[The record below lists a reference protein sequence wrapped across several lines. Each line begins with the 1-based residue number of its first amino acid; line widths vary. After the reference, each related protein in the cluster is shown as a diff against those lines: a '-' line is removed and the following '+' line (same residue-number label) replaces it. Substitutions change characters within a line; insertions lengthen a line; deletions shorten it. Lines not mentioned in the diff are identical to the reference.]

1 MALQIAPFV
10 AYGAQGALLSVLLY
24 LYRLGQRLLVVNVK
38 RHQHEVVFK
47 AVGHLRVGPYCRF
60 HLTAV
65 YAAEA
70 GEVYHHGLPFRP
82 GGRHGLFDLTVRCE
96 GDTDVDFHHSV
107 EDVGIC
113 LGQAFR
119 AALGDKRGIARF
131 ADRVVPMDD
140 VAALVALDIGGR
152 PYLNFEKKMN
162 GKMGAFDAELVEE
175 FLRAFA
181 FNAGVNLYV
190 DLLHEGNLHHEAEA
204 IFKALAKCV
213 QDAVRVTGD
222 AVPSSKGVL

>member
-1 MALQIAPFV
+1 MR
-10 AYGAQGALLSVLLY
+10 QGVISRDTRETKIY
-24 LYRLGQRLLVVNVK
+24 LKLELDGEGC
-38 RHQHEVVFK
+38 H
-47 AVGHLRVGPYCRF
+47 AVDTGVGFLNHMLELFAVHARV
-60 HLTAV
+60 
-65 YAAEA
+65 
-70 GEVYHHGLPFRP
+70 
-82 GGRHGLFDLTVRCE
+82 DLTVRCA

-152 PYLNFEKKMN
+152 PYLNFEKKMS
-162 GKMGAFDAELVEE
+162 GKIGAFDAELIEE

-213 QDAVRVTGD
+213 QDAVRVVGD

>member
-1 MALQIAPFV
+1 MR
-10 AYGAQGALLSVLLY
+10 QGVISRDTRETKIY
-24 LYRLGQRLLVVNVK
+24 LKLELDGEGLC
-38 RHQHEVVFK
+38 
-47 AVGHLRVGPYCRF
+47 AVDTGVGFLNHMLELFAVHARV
-60 HLTAV
+60 
-65 YAAEA
+65 
-70 GEVYHHGLPFRP
+70 
-82 GGRHGLFDLTVRCE
+82 DLTVRCE

-131 ADRVVPMDD
+131 ADRIVPMDD

-162 GKMGAFDAELVEE
+162 GKMGAFDAELIEE

>member
-1 MALQIAPFV
+1 MR
-10 AYGAQGALLSVLLY
+10 QGVISRDTRETKIY
-24 LYRLGQRLLVVNVK
+24 LKLDLDGD
-38 RHQHEVVFK
+38 
-47 AVGHLRVGPYCRF
+47 
-60 HLTAV
+60 
-65 YAAEA
+65 
-70 GEVYHHGLPFRP
+70 
-82 GGRHGLFDLTVRCE
+82 GRHAVDTGVGFLNHMLELFAVHARVDLTVRCE

-152 PYLNFEKKMN
+152 PFLIFEKKMS
-162 GKMGAFDAELVEE
+162 GKIGAFDAELVEE

-222 AVPSSKGVL
+222 AIPSSKGVL

>member
-1 MALQIAPFV
+1 MR
-10 AYGAQGALLSVLLY
+10 QGVISRDTRETKIY
-24 LYRLGQRLLVVNVK
+24 LKLELDGEGC
-38 RHQHEVVFK
+38 H
-47 AVGHLRVGPYCRF
+47 AVDTGVGFLNHMLELFAVHARV
-60 HLTAV
+60 
-65 YAAEA
+65 
-70 GEVYHHGLPFRP
+70 
-82 GGRHGLFDLTVRCE
+82 DLTVRCA

-162 GKMGAFDAELVEE
+162 GKIGAFDAELVEE

-213 QDAVRVTGD
+213 QDAVRVVGD

>member
-1 MALQIAPFV
+1 MR
-10 AYGAQGALLSVLLY
+10 QGVISRDTRETKIY
-24 LYRLGQRLLVVNVK
+24 LKLELDGEGLC
-38 RHQHEVVFK
+38 
-47 AVGHLRVGPYCRF
+47 AVDTGVGFLNHMLELFAVHARV
-60 HLTAV
+60 
-65 YAAEA
+65 
-70 GEVYHHGLPFRP
+70 
-82 GGRHGLFDLTVRCE
+82 DLTVRCE

-162 GKMGAFDAELVEE
+162 GKMGAFDAELIEE

-213 QDAVRVTGD
+213 QDAVRVVGD

>member
-1 MALQIAPFV
+1 MR
-10 AYGAQGALLSVLLY
+10 QGVISRDTRETKIY
-24 LYRLGQRLLVVNVK
+24 LKLELDGEGLC
-38 RHQHEVVFK
+38 
-47 AVGHLRVGPYCRF
+47 AVDTGVGFLNHMLELFAVHARV
-60 HLTAV
+60 
-65 YAAEA
+65 
-70 GEVYHHGLPFRP
+70 
-82 GGRHGLFDLTVRCE
+82 DLTVRCE

-131 ADRVVPMDD
+131 ADRIVPMDD

>member
-1 MALQIAPFV
+1 MR
-10 AYGAQGALLSVLLY
+10 QGVISRDTRETKIY
-24 LYRLGQRLLVVNVK
+24 LKLELDGEGC
-38 RHQHEVVFK
+38 H
-47 AVGHLRVGPYCRF
+47 AVDTGVGFLNHMLELFAVHARV
-60 HLTAV
+60 
-65 YAAEA
+65 
-70 GEVYHHGLPFRP
+70 
-82 GGRHGLFDLTVRCE
+82 DLTVRCA

-152 PYLNFEKKMN
+152 PYLNFQKKMN
-162 GKMGAFDAELVEE
+162 GKMGAFDAELIEE

-213 QDAVRVTGD
+213 QDAVRVVGD

>member
-1 MALQIAPFV
+1 MR
-10 AYGAQGALLSVLLY
+10 QGVISRDTRETKIY
-24 LYRLGQRLLVVNVK
+24 LKLDLDGD
-38 RHQHEVVFK
+38 
-47 AVGHLRVGPYCRF
+47 
-60 HLTAV
+60 
-65 YAAEA
+65 
-70 GEVYHHGLPFRP
+70 
-82 GGRHGLFDLTVRCE
+82 GRHAVDTGVGFLNHMLELFAVHARVDLTVRCE

-152 PYLNFEKKMN
+152 PYLNFEKKMS
-162 GKMGAFDAELVEE
+162 GKIGAFDAELVEE

-222 AVPSSKGVL
+222 AIPSSKGVL

>member
-1 MALQIAPFV
+1 MR
-10 AYGAQGALLSVLLY
+10 QGVISRDTRETKIY
-24 LYRLGQRLLVVNVK
+24 LKLDLDGD
-38 RHQHEVVFK
+38 
-47 AVGHLRVGPYCRF
+47 
-60 HLTAV
+60 
-65 YAAEA
+65 
-70 GEVYHHGLPFRP
+70 
-82 GGRHGLFDLTVRCE
+82 GRHAVDTGVGFLNHMLELFAVHARVDLTVRCE

-152 PYLNFEKKMN
+152 PYLNFEKKMS
-162 GKMGAFDAELVEE
+162 GKIGAFDAELVEE

>member
-1 MALQIAPFV
+1 MR
-10 AYGAQGALLSVLLY
+10 QGVISRDTRETKIY
-24 LYRLGQRLLVVNVK
+24 LKLELDGEGC
-38 RHQHEVVFK
+38 H
-47 AVGHLRVGPYCRF
+47 AVDTGVGFLNHMLELFAVHARV
-60 HLTAV
+60 
-65 YAAEA
+65 
-70 GEVYHHGLPFRP
+70 
-82 GGRHGLFDLTVRCE
+82 DLTVRCE

-131 ADRVVPMDD
+131 ADRIVPMDD

>member
-1 MALQIAPFV
+1 MRAGVVSRDTRETKI
-10 AYGAQGALLSVLLY
+10 Y
-24 LYRLGQRLLVVNVK
+24 LKLELD
-38 RHQHEVVFK
+38 
-47 AVGHLRVGPYCRF
+47 
-60 HLTAV
+60 
-65 YAAEA
+65 
-70 GEVYHHGLPFRP
+70 GE
-82 GGRHGLFDLTVRCE
+82 GRHAVDTGVGFLNHMLELFSVHARADLTVRCQ

-119 AALGDKRGIARF
+119 AALGDKQGIARF

-152 PYLNFEKKMN
+152 PYLNFEKKMS
-162 GKMGAFDAELVEE
+162 GKIGDFDAELVEE

-213 QDAVRVTGD
+213 QDAVCVVSD
-222 AVPSSKGVL
+222 SVPSSKGVL

>member
-1 MALQIAPFV
+1 MR
-10 AYGAQGALLSVLLY
+10 QGVISRDTRETKIY
-24 LYRLGQRLLVVNVK
+24 LKLELDGEGLC
-38 RHQHEVVFK
+38 
-47 AVGHLRVGPYCRF
+47 AVDTGVGFLNHMLELFAVHARV
-60 HLTAV
+60 
-65 YAAEA
+65 
-70 GEVYHHGLPFRP
+70 
-82 GGRHGLFDLTVRCE
+82 DLTVRCE

-162 GKMGAFDAELVEE
+162 GKIGAFDAELIEE

>member
-1 MALQIAPFV
+1 MR
-10 AYGAQGALLSVLLY
+10 QGVISRDTRETKIY
-24 LYRLGQRLLVVNVK
+24 LKLELDGEGLC
-38 RHQHEVVFK
+38 
-47 AVGHLRVGPYCRF
+47 AVDTGVGFLNHMLELFAVHARV
-60 HLTAV
+60 
-65 YAAEA
+65 
-70 GEVYHHGLPFRP
+70 
-82 GGRHGLFDLTVRCE
+82 DLTVRCE

-162 GKMGAFDAELVEE
+162 GKMGAFDAELIEE

-204 IFKALAKCV
+204 VFKALAKCV

>member
-1 MALQIAPFV
+1 MR
-10 AYGAQGALLSVLLY
+10 QGVISRDTRETKIY
-24 LYRLGQRLLVVNVK
+24 LKLELDGEGC
-38 RHQHEVVFK
+38 H
-47 AVGHLRVGPYCRF
+47 AVDTGVGFLNHMLELFAVHARV
-60 HLTAV
+60 
-65 YAAEA
+65 
-70 GEVYHHGLPFRP
+70 
-82 GGRHGLFDLTVRCE
+82 DLTVRCE

-152 PYLNFEKKMN
+152 PYLNFEKKMS
-162 GKMGAFDAELVEE
+162 GKIGAFDAELVEE

>member
-1 MALQIAPFV
+1 MR
-10 AYGAQGALLSVLLY
+10 QGVISRDTRETKIY
-24 LYRLGQRLLVVNVK
+24 LKLELDGEGLC
-38 RHQHEVVFK
+38 
-47 AVGHLRVGPYCRF
+47 AVDTGVGFLNHMLELFAVHARV
-60 HLTAV
+60 
-65 YAAEA
+65 
-70 GEVYHHGLPFRP
+70 
-82 GGRHGLFDLTVRCE
+82 DLTVRCE

-131 ADRVVPMDD
+131 ADRIVPMDD

-162 GKMGAFDAELVEE
+162 GKMGAFDAELIEE

-213 QDAVRVTGD
+213 QDAVRVVGD

>member
-1 MALQIAPFV
+1 MR
-10 AYGAQGALLSVLLY
+10 QGVISRDTRETKIY
-24 LYRLGQRLLVVNVK
+24 LKLELDGEGLC
-38 RHQHEVVFK
+38 
-47 AVGHLRVGPYCRF
+47 AVDTGVGFLNHMLELFAVHARV
-60 HLTAV
+60 
-65 YAAEA
+65 
-70 GEVYHHGLPFRP
+70 
-82 GGRHGLFDLTVRCE
+82 DLTVRCE

>member
-1 MALQIAPFV
+1 MR
-10 AYGAQGALLSVLLY
+10 QGVISRDTRETKIY
-24 LYRLGQRLLVVNVK
+24 LKLELDGEGLC
-38 RHQHEVVFK
+38 
-47 AVGHLRVGPYCRF
+47 AVDTGVGFLNHMLELFAVHARV
-60 HLTAV
+60 
-65 YAAEA
+65 
-70 GEVYHHGLPFRP
+70 
-82 GGRHGLFDLTVRCE
+82 DLTVRCE

-162 GKMGAFDAELVEE
+162 GKMGAFDAELIEE

>member
-1 MALQIAPFV
+1 MR
-10 AYGAQGALLSVLLY
+10 QGVISRDTRETKIY
-24 LYRLGQRLLVVNVK
+24 LKLELDGEGLC
-38 RHQHEVVFK
+38 
-47 AVGHLRVGPYCRF
+47 AVDTGVGFLNHMLELFAVHARV
-60 HLTAV
+60 
-65 YAAEA
+65 
-70 GEVYHHGLPFRP
+70 
-82 GGRHGLFDLTVRCE
+82 DLTVRCE
-96 GDTDVDFHHSV
+96 GDTDVDFHPSV

-162 GKMGAFDAELVEE
+162 GKMGAFDAELIEE

>member
-1 MALQIAPFV
+1 MR
-10 AYGAQGALLSVLLY
+10 QGVISRDTRETKIY
-24 LYRLGQRLLVVNVK
+24 LKLELDGEGLC
-38 RHQHEVVFK
+38 
-47 AVGHLRVGPYCRF
+47 AVDTGVGFLNHMLELFAVHARV
-60 HLTAV
+60 
-65 YAAEA
+65 
-70 GEVYHHGLPFRP
+70 
-82 GGRHGLFDLTVRCE
+82 DLTVRCE

-204 IFKALAKCV
+204 VFKALAKCV